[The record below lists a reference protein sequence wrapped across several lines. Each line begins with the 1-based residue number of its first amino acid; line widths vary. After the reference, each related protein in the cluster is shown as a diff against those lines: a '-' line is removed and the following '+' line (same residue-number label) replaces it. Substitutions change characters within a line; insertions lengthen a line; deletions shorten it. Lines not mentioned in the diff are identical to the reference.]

1 MDTRQVT
8 QTPRSSYTLN
18 DNRSAVVLP
27 TSTVSLERELA
38 HDEEVI
44 HRYGGDDPHDP
55 PPKSP
60 RNPAA
65 LGNWTPLDPEEIDW
79 DGPDDEENPQNWT
92 DSRKWLITFTCVV
105 MTVNVYV
112 LFIDSSKH
120 G

>member
-60 RNPAA
+60 RNSAA
-65 LGNWTPLDPEEIDW
+65 LGNWVPLDPEEIDW
-79 DGPDDEENPQNWT
+79 DGPDDEANPQNWT

-112 LFIDSSKH
+112 LFVESKH